1 MEALVK
7 IQNELKVP
15 KGKYNT
21 FGRYKYRTAEQI
33 LEAVKPILLKYNATL
48 KLTDDIQVIGGK
60 LFLKASAVIFYN
72 NEHDNYNESN
82 GFAEMSEH
90 KGMSSEQSTGTA
102 SSYARKYALNGLFLI
117 DESESDADSIE
128 ADKQPI
134 EAAAIE
140 PKKQPINAVRFDKAI
155 AALKDGKTNIETIEA
170 FELTPAQQEQLQLYK
185 NSKI

>member
-15 KGKYNT
+15 KGKYNS
-21 FGRYKYRTAEQI
+21 FGKYKYRTAEQI
-33 LEAVKPILLKYNATL
+33 LEAVKPILLKHNATL
-48 KLTDDIQVIGGK
+48 RITDSIEVVGNK
-60 LFLKASAVIFYN
+60 LFLKATATIWYN
-72 NEHDNYNESN
+72 ECRNYIESN

-128 ADKQPI
+128 
-134 EAAAIE
+134 
-140 PKKQPINAVRFDKAI
+140 PKKQPIDAIRFEKAI
-155 AALKDGKTNIETIEA
+155 TALKADKTTVEAIEA
-170 FELTPAQQEQLQLYK
+170 FELTPTQQEQLQLLK